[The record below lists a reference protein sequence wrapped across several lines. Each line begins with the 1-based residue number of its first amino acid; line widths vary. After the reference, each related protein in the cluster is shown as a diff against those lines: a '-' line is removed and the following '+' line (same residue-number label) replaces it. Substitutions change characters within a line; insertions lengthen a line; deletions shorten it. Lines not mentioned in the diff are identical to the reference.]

1 MTRRTELPR
10 PVPAIRL
17 SVVGHRDLEGVD
29 RSVLRATVTRF
40 LGQLR
45 GAVDESLAKLGKEAD
60 PDPYTRKPPLFFLV
74 DPLAEG
80 ADQLVAET
88 AVEDSYGY
96 RLRCPIPFTASEYKS
111 FFTHDAEHSVSTFD
125 RLVGDPNNEAVLI
138 ELACRPSEAERG
150 AGYAAAA
157 DVLLD
162 NSDLL
167 LALYDPSRVG
177 STGGTAETLAK
188 AMRSGLPV
196 IGVDLRSPENL
207 EALRAGAGG
216 QMRTKPLTPQLLN
229 EIVCGVLLPPG
240 LCGRV
245 QTTDASQNQI
255 ARLHR
260 YLREPLITGG
270 PVTRSFAK
278 MLHAVYRG
286 FWLAVPALGS
296 IAARLRP
303 GHHRDED
310 DLPTPSMPSQSAHL
324 RTIEA
329 IQRPYLGRMAPV
341 DRLAGFYMSLY
352 QGSFVMNF
360 FLGAMAV
367 LFALLAYFNLAH
379 QWVWLWAEVI
389 ALSMILANFV
399 ASRAWA
405 WHERALDYRFVAEYL
420 RQTTMLAPLGR
431 VAPLIRPSAQ
441 YHGHDPWATWM
452 GWYVRALHR
461 DQGLVD
467 FQAPSARKVLRM
479 DEGFLSAMRFR
490 MCEDWLKDQYRYY
503 RAVERRFE
511 AAARAVH
518 ALMAL
523 LFIIAMAAVA
533 AHLVGVT
540 IDLDETAW
548 RKGALLTM
556 MGAIPPAFL
565 GALHGIA
572 VQGELDLTAGRARD
586 MAAYLARRV
595 REMAQPATQP
605 ECAAAVLLSSQAV
618 EAAHTMLDEVLDWRI
633 IHQANQVE
641 LA

>member
-1 MTRRTELPR
+1 
-10 PVPAIRL
+10 
-17 SVVGHRDLEGVD
+17 
-29 RSVLRATVTRF
+29 
-40 LGQLR
+40 
-45 GAVDESLAKLGKEAD
+45 
-60 PDPYTRKPPLFFLV
+60 
-74 DPLAEG
+74 
-80 ADQLVAET
+80 
-88 AVEDSYGY
+88 
-96 RLRCPIPFTASEYKS
+96 
-111 FFTHDAEHSVSTFD
+111 
-125 RLVGDPNNEAVLI
+125 
-138 ELACRPSEAERG
+138 
-150 AGYAAAA
+150 
-157 DVLLD
+157 
-162 NSDLL
+162 
-167 LALYDPSRVG
+167 
-177 STGGTAETLAK
+177 
-188 AMRSGLPV
+188 V

-207 EALRAGAGG
+207 EALSAGAGG
-216 QMRTKPLTPQLLN
+216 HIRIEPLTPELLN

-240 LCGRV
+240 LCGRD
-245 QTTDASQNQI
+245 QTTDASEDQI
-255 ARLHR
+255 ARLYR

-310 DLPTPSMPSQSAHL
+310 DLPTPSMPSESAHL

-329 IQRPYLGRMAPV
+329 IQRPYLERMAPV

-389 ALSMILANFV
+389 ALSMIVANFV

-441 YHGHDPWATWM
+441 YRGHDPWSTWM

-461 DQGLVD
+461 DQGVID
-467 FQAPSARKVLRM
+467 FQAPSAPKVLRM

-503 RAVERRFE
+503 KGVDRRFE
-511 AAARAVH
+511 GAAYAVRV
-518 ALMAL
+518 LTGL
-523 LFIIAMAAVA
+523 LFVIAVGSVP
-533 AHLVGVT
+533 AHFLGVT
-540 IDLDETAW
+540 VDLDETAW
-548 RKGALLTM
+548 RSGALLTM
-556 MGAIPPAFL
+556 IGAIPPAFL

-572 VQGELDLTAGRARD
+572 VQAQLELTAERAGD
-586 MAAYLARRV
+586 MAAYLARTI
-595 REMAQPATQP
+595 REMVQLATEP
-605 ECAAAVLLSSQAV
+605 ECAAAVLLSSQAL
-618 EAAHTMLDEVLDWRI
+618 EAAHAMLDEVLDWRI
-633 IHQANQVE
+633 IHQAHQVE

>member
-1 MTRRTELPR
+1 LG
-10 PVPAIRL
+10 
-17 SVVGHRDLEGVD
+17 VVGHRDLEGVD
-29 RSVLRATVTRF
+29 RTVLRATVTRF
-40 LGQLR
+40 LGELR
-45 GAVDESLAKLGKEAD
+45 SAVEQSLTKLGKRAS
-60 PDPYTRKPPLFFLV
+60 PNPYVRKAPLFFLV

-80 ADQLVAET
+80 ADQLIAEA
-88 AVEDSYGY
+88 AVEGDYGY
-96 RLRCPIPFTASEYKS
+96 RLRCPIPFTAEQYKS
-111 FFTHDAEHSVSTFD
+111 FFTYDREQSGSMFD
-125 RLVGDPNNEAVLI
+125 RLVGDPNNDAVLI
-138 ELACRPSEAERG
+138 ELACPTSDAERG
-150 AGYAAAA
+150 AAHAAAA

-196 IGVDLRSPENL
+196 IGIDIRSPENL
-207 EALRAGAGG
+207 EALSAGAGG
-216 QMRTKPLTPQLLN
+216 KMTAETLTSDTLS
-229 EIVCGVLLPPG
+229 EVACRILLPVG
-240 LCGRV
+240 LCG
-245 QTTDASQNQI
+245 DDQNSEAEEDQI
-255 ARLHR
+255 ERLCR
-260 YLREPLITGG
+260 FLREPLIAGG
-270 PVTRSFAK
+270 PVTRSFVK

-303 GHHRDED
+303 GDHRDED
-310 DLPTPSMPSQSAHL
+310 NLPTSSTRPESAHL
-324 RTIEA
+324 STINA
-329 IQRPYLGRMAPV
+329 IQRPYLARMAPV

-360 FLGAMAV
+360 FFGAMAV
-367 LFALLAYFNLAH
+367 LFALLAYFNPTH

-389 ALSMILANFV
+389 ALLVILANFV

-441 YHGHDPWATWM
+441 YRGHDPWATWM

-461 DQGLVD
+461 DQGVVE
-467 FQAPSARKVLRM
+467 FQSPSAPKFLRM
-479 DEGFLSAMRFR
+479 DNGFLSVMRFG

-533 AHLVGVT
+533 AHLLGIT
-540 IDLDETAW
+540 IDLDETVW

-556 MGAIPPAFL
+556 IGAIPPAFL

-595 REMAQPATQP
+595 REMAQPAIEP

-618 EAAHTMLDEVLDWRI
+618 EAAHAMLDEVLDWRI
-633 IHQANQVE
+633 IHQSHQVD